1 MSLIL
6 TQPGAVWRITL
17 NRPEARNAV
26 TAAMLAELSSALADA
41 AVDPDVRVVVVDG
54 AGPDFCAGA
63 DLGELEAAAGAA
75 GGTTY
80 AQPLEEALTAVADH
94 PLPVIVAVHGA
105 ALGAGCQLVA
115 AADLAVAA
123 ADARLGIPSGRLGI
137 VIGFANIERLVGL
150 VGPRRTAELLVAGRT
165 ASGEEAA
172 AWGLVNE
179 AVPPDRLN
187 GRVLELAAEIAAS
200 APLSVRGSKRG
211 IRVALADGHPGDVEM
226 MAAAAFASDDLKE
239 GIRAFRERRSPHFR
253 GT

>member
-1 MSLIL
+1 
-6 TQPGAVWRITL
+6 

-63 DLGELEAAAGAA
+63 DLGELEAAAGAPR
-75 GGTTY
+75 GTTY
-80 AQPLEEALTAVADH
+80 AEPLEEALTAVADH

-150 VGPRRTAELLVAGRT
+150 VGPRRAAELLVAGRT